1 MPKKQSTENG
11 NTKHSKVEE
20 KTDQL
25 KEQPDE
31 QQVEQPNDE
40 KLNKKI
46 KNIPTLLKKSHFEN
60 NNNNETKVDYSNP
73 FIEIGVDEAGRGPMF
88 GRVYIGAVVL
98 PKDDNKFDFSKMK
111 DSKKFHSEKKI
122 KEVAEYIK
130 KNAIAW
136 SVVYAEHDEIDKSN
150 IRRATIDCMHKAI
163 NDVIIKLKTTSEK
176 VYLLIDGNDFI
187 PMMKLSNDS
196 YIQISHLCIEG
207 GDNKYAAIAA
217 ASILAKVSRDEY
229 IHEMCKE
236 HADLNTKYDL
246 ISNKGYG
253 TKKHMDGIKEHGIS
267 KWHRKS
273 FGICREFS

>member
-1 MPKKQSTENG
+1 MPKKQSTE
-11 NTKHSKVEE
+11 SC
-20 KTDQL
+20 
-25 KEQPDE
+25 
-31 QQVEQPNDE
+31 
-40 KLNKKI
+40 NKKI
-46 KNIPTLLKKSHFEN
+46 ENEKKQVIPTLLKKSHFEN
-60 NNNNETKVDYSNP
+60 TKSEETNIDYYNP

-98 PKDDNKFDFSKMK
+98 PKDDAKFDFSKMK

-163 NDVIIKLKTTSEK
+163 HEVIIKLETTPEK

-187 PMMKLSNDS
+187 PMMKLSNES
-196 YIQISHLCIEG
+196 YIQIPHLCIEG

-229 IHEMCKE
+229 VNEMCKE
-236 HADLNTKYDL
+236 HPELNTKYDL

-273 FGICREFS
+273 FGICKDFA